1 MEYRIIRKDELYH
14 YGVPGMK
21 WGHRKGP
28 TSLAGT
34 GHRALAGVYGMN
46 QRFYSKTG
54 NKTLASMNASARN
67 QQLKKAAAA
76 DAAKSHKAKATRGAN
91 VAKAKAA
98 RKARVKKAAVVG
110 GTVAVAALAVYG
122 GHKYKNLKNEM
133 NTMNSR
139 IKLGQ
144 ALVDNLYKDNAS
156 FTNKHNPALSSSV
169 SYLGNDFKFHTATK
183 TANSYENLSVGTQ
196 RTFNTVRDY
205 ARAKKRYTGRY

>member
-1 MEYRIIRKDELYH
+1 MAGNRITYDRNGRIRKVNPPMDTLRNADR
-14 YGVPGMK
+14 MA
-21 WGHRKGP
+21 RRTSKGIAKAV
-28 TSLAGT
+28 SGAKI
-34 GHRALAGVYGMN
+34 A
-46 QRFYSKTG
+46 
-54 NKTLASMNASARN
+54 ARN
-67 QQLKKAAAA
+67 AQLKKASIA
-76 DAAKSHKAKATRGAN
+76 DKRAN
-91 VAKAKAA
+91 TPEAKAA

>member
-1 MEYRIIRKDELYH
+1 MEYRIIYSDELYH
-14 YGVPGMK
+14 YGVRGMR
-21 WGHRKGP
+21 WGHRKAP

-34 GHRALAGVYGMN
+34 GHRALAGVYGIN
-46 QRFYSKTG
+46 QRFYNRTG
-54 NKTLASMNASARN
+54 NKALASMNAQARN
-67 QQLKKAAAA
+67 SQLKKASIA
-76 DAAKSHKAKATRGAN
+76 DKRAN
-91 VAKAKAA
+91 TPEAKAA
-98 RKARVKKAAVVG
+98 RKARAKKAAAVG
-110 GTVAVAALAVYG
+110 GAVAVAALAAYG
-122 GHKYKNLKNEM
+122 GHKYSSLKKEM

-139 IKLGQ
+139 IKVGQ

-205 ARAKKRYTGRY
+205 AKAKKRYTGHY

>member
-1 MEYRIIRKDELYH
+1 MEYRIVYGDELYH
-14 YGVPGMK
+14 HGVKGMK
-21 WGHRKGP
+21 WGVRRQMQTSINSRRQRQMQMSPEERQAQRK
-28 TSLAGT
+28 
-34 GHRALAGVYGMN
+34 RRVK
-46 QRFYSKTG
+46 R
-54 NKTLASMNASARN
+54 
-67 QQLKKAAAA
+67 AAAVG
-76 DAAKSHKAKATRGAN
+76 ATI
-91 VAKAKAA
+91 
-98 RKARVKKAAVVG
+98 
-110 GTVAVAALAVYG
+110 AVAGLAAYG